1 MASHRDMVRRKDINY
16 QRQEINKT
24 IERSVEVARTTV
36 RGMLG
41 SYKDGVSQSIGLR
54 RTIVN
59 EVELAQRQNVQK
71 KLNRID
77 TDSFLPQIEKWELRG
92 RDLYKHRIRKIIEK
106 NYSKAHMINCFKQRM
121 EEYDSAFN
129 DIKDRESFTEME
141 EIIITFERDEDRRNE
156 ILGKMYLIG
165 NEKEELNTMNKNLER
180 YNQEIRDL
188 LVELAADGSKSD
200 QAQANRD
207 KILTD
212 KVRAGQRE
220 LAQIDDEFLEFKAI
234 SQNAFLHFSGTAIG
248 RSIEITDKV
257 AQSDLVSLGMFDP
270 LKVIGWFGSL
280 IDKLNILNLKEVH
293 NKSMNNTTMNNT
305 TMPDLTKTNCDNST
319 TVDVS
324 RSNKNADYSG
334 SDWIQPG
341 NKILIGLGDN
351 DNSDLDLTDQI
362 NNQTKKA
369 ETVNDLGDLVL
380 LGKKI
385 FPKKNRKFHR
395 QAQNAQNPGTNQNF
409 QQKHSRQRAKKDN
422 C

>member
-1 MASHRDMVRRKDINY
+1 VSQITAKLDSQFESINYTRRFNMAAHRDMVRRKDINY

-41 SYKDGVSQSIGLR
+41 AYKDGVSQSIGLR

-59 EVELAQRQNVQK
+59 EVELAQRQIVQK
-71 KLNRID
+71 KLNQIE
-77 TDSFLPQIEKWELRG
+77 TDSFLPQIEKWELKG
-92 RDLYKHRIRKIIEK
+92 RDLYKERIRKITEK
-106 NYSKAHMINCFKQRM
+106 NYSKAHMINCFMQRM

-129 DIKDRESFTEME
+129 DIKERESFTEMD

-156 ILGKMYLIG
+156 ILGKMYSIG
-165 NEKEELNTMNKNLER
+165 NEKEELNAMNKNLER

-207 KILTD
+207 KILSD

-234 SQNAFLHFSGTAIG
+234 AQNAFLHFSGTAIG

-319 TVDVS
+319 ALDVS
-324 RSNKNADYSG
+324 RSNKGADYSG

-351 DNSDLDLTDQI
+351 ENSDLDLADHI
-362 NNQTKKA
+362 NNQTK
-369 ETVNDLGDLVL
+369 
-380 LGKKI
+380 
-385 FPKKNRKFHR
+385 
-395 QAQNAQNPGTNQNF
+395 
-409 QQKHSRQRAKKDN
+409 
-422 C
+422 